1 MSTHHL
7 WMSLCGVAEQNRI
20 FSIQRRPLSLSQV
33 SNPQPFTSAAALR
46 GERLYRQTTMSLY
59 KLNISF
65 SMIHIVLS
73 TLSSLS
79 SLDDCCCMIL
89 LKVLW
94 GDLWN
99 NKHIFCFDWSCCSS
113 IHQCSHPSGQHLT
126 CYFCQINS
134 LIMSHMRTDGQRIH
148 PQERLRSKTLQFLS
162 TIWCCGVLP
171 FACLHQL
178 FLQFIPYLTIH

>member
-1 MSTHHL
+1 
-7 WMSLCGVAEQNRI
+7 MSLC
-20 FSIQRRPLSLSQV
+20 
-33 SNPQPFTSAAALR
+33 
-46 GERLYRQTTMSLY
+46 

-65 SMIHIVLS
+65 SMIHIFLS

-113 IHQCSHPSGQHLT
+113 IHQCSHSSGQHPT
-126 CYFCQINS
+126 CYFWQINS
-134 LIMSHMRTDGQRIH
+134 LIMRHVRTDGQRIH
-148 PQERLRSKTLQFLS
+148 PQERLRSKTLQFFCQQFGVAGCCLLPVCNSFSSVHSLS
-162 TIWCCGVLP
+162 HHTLYD
-171 FACLHQL
+171 L
-178 FLQFIPYLTIH
+178 